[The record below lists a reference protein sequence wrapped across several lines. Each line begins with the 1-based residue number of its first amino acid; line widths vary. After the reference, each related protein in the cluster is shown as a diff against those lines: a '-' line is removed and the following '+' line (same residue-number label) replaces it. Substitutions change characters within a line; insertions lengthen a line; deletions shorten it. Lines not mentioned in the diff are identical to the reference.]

1 MEQPHLIIQFKGAD
15 ADRHHLDMRRMGEA
29 LIGFQR
35 IISVGLF
42 VLEVGRYPKHRES
55 LPITVRATGP
65 KSGSIEFLSWVEVTP
80 SLLPL
85 LHEVSL
91 AGASELIWRWTSCV
105 LHKIGGRT
113 NDANKNM
120 SKLIELID
128 KLDER
133 KLNVITEMHERDMN
147 VITEMHGRNMNVLE
161 RAINR
166 LSSASRQVVSP
177 VGHSCDQI
185 DLSSPK
191 KDEWLTTIDHPM
203 ADAIRSKQKLEV
215 SDMKQMCIKVD
226 GFSHHNRQLKV
237 VHPDDPD
244 RFITARVRDPA
255 FNEAPN
261 IYTEAATMEKELNA
275 SVKITT
281 NKDGRLVGL
290 YVMDARP
297 VEE

>member
-35 IISVGLF
+35 IISVGFF
-42 VLEVGRYPKHRES
+42 VLEFGRYPKHREP

-65 KSGSIEFLSWVEVTP
+65 KSGSIEFLSWVEATTP

-91 AGASELIWRWTSCV
+91 TGASELIWRWTSCV

-113 NDANKNM
+113 NDSNENM
-120 SKLIELID
+120 LKLIELTD

-133 KLNVITEMHERDMN
+133 KLNAITEMHERS
-147 VITEMHGRNMNVLE
+147 MNVLE
-161 RAINR
+161 HAINR
-166 LSSASRQVVSP
+166 LSSPSRQVVSP
-177 VGHSCDQI
+177 IGHSCDQI
-185 DLSSPK
+185 DLSSPI
-191 KDEWLTTIDHPM
+191 KDEWFTTIDHPM
-203 ADAIRSKQKLEV
+203 ADAIRSTQKLEV

-226 GFSHHNRQLKV
+226 GFTHHNRQLKV
-237 VHPDDPD
+237 VHPDDPN

-255 FNEAPN
+255 FDEAPN
-261 IYTEAATMEKELNA
+261 IYTEAATMERKLNA
-275 SVKITT
+275 SVKTTT

-290 YVMDARP
+290 YVMDAEP